1 MASVIDYKGNE
12 YVVSRGQEHLEI
24 TYDFAL
30 DGGATGSLDLLKV
43 KEACVVEG
51 AYLKVK
57 TAGTSGGSATVAI
70 GVSGG
75 AGIVAATAVASL
87 TLGAVI
93 VPAATVPAKLAA
105 DAVVQLTIGTAA
117 LTAGKIVVVLKLAQF

>member
-1 MASVIDYKGNE
+1 MATVVDYKGNE

-24 TYDFAL
+24 TYDFGV
-30 DGGATGSLDLLKV
+30 DGGAVGALDMVKV
-43 KEACVVEG
+43 KEACVVEA

-57 TAGTSGGSATVAI
+57 TAGTSGGSATVQV

-75 AGIVAATAVASL
+75 AGIIGSTAVASL

-93 VPAATVPAKLAA
+93 APAAQPTKLAA
-105 DAVVQLTIGTAA
+105 DAVVQISIGTAA
-117 LTAGKIVVVLKLAQF
+117 LTAGKIVLVLKLAQF